1 MNHGATPILHG
12 TRLFRKDVQVY
23 VNRSDESFQDYM
35 GVMHRH
41 DFIEIAYVIS
51 GNGLHQVGEAQYRTG
66 AGDLFIVNHDVPH
79 GFFTGTEEIKDANAG
94 SAKDGLDIES
104 DTAKGGPAF
113 ESGTAKGAL
122 NANSGTTNDAR
133 RLIVY
138 NCVFTPA
145 FLDVSLLGAEHFSDI
160 TSSYLFRSLFPESG
174 APEADLHLSG
184 TDYREF
190 GTLFASMYKEYK
202 DEKKGY
208 PDIIRALLIT
218 LLIKMFRLMEDN
230 RTVESSP
237 HPASE
242 FHRQLVDRAIAY
254 MQEHATSALRLEDV
268 AMQSFVSK
276 NHFSRLFREVTG
288 TKFSDHLQKLRIDE
302 AIHLLSTTEDKVTDI
317 ALSCG
322 FHDIKHF
329 YATFRK
335 QTGKTP
341 GLYRKN
347 R

>member
-12 TRLFRKDVQVY
+12 NRLFRKDVQVY

-51 GNGLHQVGEAQYRTG
+51 GNGLHQVGDAQYRTA
-66 AGDLFIVNHDVPH
+66 AGDLFIINHDVPH
-79 GFFTGTEEIKDANAG
+79 GFFTGTEDIQDANSG
-94 SAKDGLDIES
+94 SAK
-104 DTAKGGPAF
+104 GGIDV
-113 ESGTAKGAL
+113 ESGTAKGAQD
-122 NANSGTTNDAR
+122 ANSGTTNDAR
-133 RLIVY
+133 RLVVY

-184 TDYREF
+184 TDFREF
-190 GTLFASMYKEYK
+190 GTLFSSMHREYK

-218 LLIKMFRLMEDN
+218 LLIKMFRLMEEN
-230 RTVESSP
+230 RTADSNP

-242 FHRQLVDRAIAY
+242 FHRQLVNHAIAY

-335 QTGKTP
+335 QTGRTP
-341 GLYRKN
+341 SLYRKKK
-347 R
+347 